1 MGRAKRGI
9 AISPQGRQLIRQKRL
24 EKGMTQEELA
34 KTAGFGDKKTISN
47 IERGPQ
53 ESFDEDTL
61 IRVTRALDLTLE
73 DILNPST
80 TPIVLPEPS
89 PWIEEA
95 DVHEDGREKS
105 AEAKVTPHHR
115 VSWSLVVIIF
125 LVLCLIV
132 ESVTLVVVTDR
143 LMSRPIVSSNMVLI
157 PAGEFQMGSVDGDDD
172 EKPTHPVYLDA
183 FYIDVCEVTNE
194 DYKRFMDDTGHPA
207 PQYWK
212 DDRFNAPDQPVVGVS
227 WYDAAAYCQW
237 AGRRLPTEAEWE
249 KAARGELVGKKYPW
263 GDSIDPKR
271 ANYGRNVGRTS
282 PVGTYPPNGYGLYDM
297 AGNVWEWCMDE
308 MDGSFYQKPFD
319 PKNPVSGPFIR
330 FDNQDFTHF
339 TKDHVLR
346 GGCWHNPEGDLRVAQ
361 RNGDTSRNTNYLFGF
376 RTARAVGAT
385 RGKLREEK

>member
-1 MGRAKRGI
+1 MIQQENKGDLTPEHRKQIGKKLRALRE
-9 AISPQGRQLIRQKRL
+9 
-24 EKGMTQEELA
+24 EKGWTQERLSGDT
-34 KTAGFGDKKTISN
+34 KGDKYT
-47 IERGPQ
+47 PQ
-53 ESFDEDTL
+53 VSVKQIQRAESGQTGVSTGALRRIAGALGTNLDNLRSDLKDEL
-61 IRVTRALDLTLE
+61 VE
-73 DILNPST
+73 VSK
-80 TPIVLPEPS
+80 EPS
-89 PWIEEA
+89 QI
-95 DVHEDGREKS
+95 S
-105 AEAKVTPHHR
+105 ATSDHR
-115 VSWSLVVIIF
+115 VPWSLVVIIF

-132 ESVTLVVVTDR
+132 ESVTLVVVMDR
-143 LMSRPIVSSNMVLI
+143 HRSRPIVPSNMVLI

-172 EKPTHPVYLDA
+172 EKPTHRVYLDA

-207 PQYWK
+207 PQYWS

-263 GDSIDPKR
+263 GDSIDPSK
-271 ANYGRNVGRTS
+271 ANYGKKVGRTT

-308 MDGSFYQKPFD
+308 SDGSFYQKPFD

-361 RNGDTSRNTNYLFGF
+361 RNGDGSRNTNSLFGF

-385 RGKLREEK
+385 GGKL